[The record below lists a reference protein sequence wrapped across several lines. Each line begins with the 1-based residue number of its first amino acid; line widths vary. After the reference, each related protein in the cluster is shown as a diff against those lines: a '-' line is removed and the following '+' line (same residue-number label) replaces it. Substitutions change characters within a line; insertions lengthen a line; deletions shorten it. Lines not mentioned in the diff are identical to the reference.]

1 LANKEK
7 KGKKGKLFRGIT
19 KAVSRKILLALIIN
33 MLITVMVFIGM
44 LSNINSIR
52 DEYQRIQKE
61 YDVAVASYQVSQ
73 EAYNTMLESVM
84 AVEATKKAVSLLPG
98 QIQKFTN
105 MKTVEALDEG
115 EALIE
120 EVRKNKAIFEAATDP
135 SLDSEKMMLERR
147 NIALDTII
155 NGWSD
160 FMEAKEAKDVNGM
173 TAAEKVITD
182 SESVIGA
189 QVDAFLTVELA
200 KVETRIQG
208 FTEAS
213 NQIQL
218 NIEGL
223 KVDSETLKDEI
234 AQQILI
240 LTLVSAIGIFLA
252 AAIIYM
258 VVRNVTKGLKG
269 ISQSANEI
277 ASGNLSINTPQIKSR
292 DEIFTLA
299 EAFKAMQAGLVAMI
313 HNQQSTTEDIHI
325 LVDQLLQNV
334 DENSKASEVVA
345 KAISSMTFKMKQ
357 QEEEMAG
364 VQKQILE
371 MVAYTVE
378 IGEMSSLAR
387 EASNES
393 LSAASEG
400 TELIETFV
408 TNTDEVKKVIETA
421 SNAIGDLIEVTGE
434 MNGIMEYMGS
444 VSEQTTLL
452 SLNASI
458 EAARAGE
465 EGKGFAVVAQEV
477 RKLAENSSDLN
488 NDIGDMIKK
497 TKSILGD
504 VNRSMASVQNKL
516 EEGDTINGQVT
527 QAFGAIR
534 QINAS
539 VEAHNASIDG
549 RIDHLSDLFQLIEKA
564 ASETYDL
571 VLENQ
576 RYSEDISSSVE
587 EQVASFEEIKDSVD
601 HLNQVSQSSKES
613 MKRFTL

>member
-1 LANKEK
+1 MAKREK
-7 KGKKGKLFRGIT
+7 KGKIFRGIT
-19 KAVSRKILLALIIN
+19 KTVSRKILLALMIN
-33 MLITVMVFIGM
+33 MLITVLVFLG
-44 LSNINSIR
+44 LLNNINNIR
-52 DEYQRIQKE
+52 EEYQWVQDE
-61 YDVAVASYQVSQ
+61 YDVAIASYQSSQ

-105 MKTVEALDEG
+105 MRIVEALDEG

-120 EVRKNKAIFEAATDP
+120 EIKNHKATFEAATDL

-155 NGWSD
+155 NGWAD
-160 FMEAKEAKDVNGM
+160 FMKAKEAKDVTAM
-173 TAAEKVITD
+173 TATEKVITD
-182 SESVIGA
+182 SESVIAA

-208 FTEAS
+208 FTEES
-213 NQIQL
+213 ETIQL
-218 NIEGL
+218 HIEDLKTHSEGL
-223 KVDSETLKDEI
+223 REEI
-234 AQQILI
+234 TRQILI
-240 LTLVSAIGIFLA
+240 LTLVSVIGILLSVG
-252 AAIIYM
+252 IILM
-258 VVRNVTKGLKG
+258 VVRNVTKGLRG

-299 EAFKAMQAGLVAMI
+299 EAFKAMQASLVTMI
-313 HNQQSTTEDIHI
+313 HNQQSTTGEIHI

-345 KAISSMTFKMKQ
+345 EAIGSMTSKMKH
-357 QEEEMAG
+357 QEEDMAG

-371 MVAYTVE
+371 MVNYTVK

-400 TELIETFV
+400 SELIETFV
-408 TNTDEVKKVIETA
+408 INTHEVKKVIAAA
-421 SNAIGDLIEVTGE
+421 SNAIDDLIEVTGE

-504 VNRSMASVQNKL
+504 VNKSMASVQKKL

-539 VEAHNASIDG
+539 VGAHNASIDG
-549 RIDHLSDLFQLIEKA
+549 SIDHLSDLFQFIEKA
-564 ASETYDL
+564 ASETYDM

-613 MKRFTL
+613 INRFTL

>member
-1 LANKEK
+1 V
-7 KGKKGKLFRGIT
+7 R
-19 KAVSRKILLALIIN
+19 LL
-33 MLITVMVFIGM
+33 
-44 LSNINSIR
+44 S
-52 DEYQRIQKE
+52 
-61 YDVAVASYQVSQ
+61 
-73 EAYNTMLESVM
+73 
-84 AVEATKKAVSLLPG
+84 G

-120 EVRKNKAIFEAATDP
+120 DVRKNKAIFEAATDP